1 MVSAGIVIE
10 KLNGI
15 KVSERM
21 QQKEFA
27 DIWYIQDMLR
37 ESLTAIADAQQM
49 LGKLA
54 CAVHLHDNIRSFTL
68 NYSALKFTAMHAVI
82 SMTINCMHYLI
93 LSAVTASVLL
103 LELASCACFAAEQVM
118 HACCYI
124 LRLHKLM

>member
-1 MVSAGIVIE
+1 MCSAGIVIE

-37 ESLTAIADAQQM
+37 ESLTAMADAQQM

-54 CAVHLHDNIRSFTL
+54 GTLACAVHLYDHIPSF
-68 NYSALKFTAMHAVI
+68 I
-82 SMTINCMHYLI
+82 I
-93 LSAVTASVLL
+93 
-103 LELASCACFAAEQVM
+103 
-118 HACCYI
+118 
-124 LRLHKLM
+124 KLFGCEVHCNA

>member
-1 MVSAGIVIE
+1 MYVHSAGIVIE

-37 ESLTAIADAQQM
+37 ESLTAMADAQQM

-54 CAVHLHDNIRSFTL
+54 GTIVCAVHLHDHICSFTL
-68 NYSALKFTAMHAVI
+68 NCLALFIAMHAVT
-82 SMTINCMHYLI
+82 SVTINWMHHLM
-93 LSAVTASVLL
+93 LSAFIADVPN
-103 LELASCACFAAEQVM
+103 LELSSCMSHC
-118 HACCYI
+118 
-124 LRLHKLM
+124 

>member
-1 MVSAGIVIE
+1 MPPEKRSVLIYVYFAGIVIE

-37 ESLTAIADAQQM
+37 ESLTAMADAQQM

-54 CAVHLHDNIRSFTL
+54 GTFACAVHLHDHIRSFTL
-68 NYSALKFTAMHAVI
+68 KLFGSEVHCNARCHLTDYQLHASPHVECFFADVLYLDL
-82 SMTINCMHYLI
+82 SSCMSH
-93 LSAVTASVLL
+93 
-103 LELASCACFAAEQVM
+103 C
-118 HACCYI
+118 
-124 LRLHKLM
+124 